1 MYKNNNK
8 LLITLFIWMFLAGNG
23 FIWAFI
29 FCGVGTSELSG
40 LDDPLPYRIVYL
52 FLAAVNIGFIV
63 LCGVKYT
70 SLLAV
75 NQINSFFAAD
85 EDGYVPLADLSK
97 ALNVPEYKTLKYVN
111 DNLRKGYLINFNYDA
126 SERAFLL
133 SDKYKPTSSVRF
145 YGEPENRPFIGVHC
159 PGCAASLKIRSA
171 TAGTCPYCGREI
183 VAPEVEI
190 KD

>member
-97 ALNVPEYKTLKYVN
+97 ALSSTSTTMHQRGLSCCRISISLHLRCAFTG
-111 DNLRKGYLINFNYDA
+111 NLRTGPLSVFTVPGVQPA
-126 SERAFLL
+126 SRSGPLRQGPALTA
-133 SDKYKPTSSVRF
+133 DVR
-145 YGEPENRPFIGVHC
+145 
-159 PGCAASLKIRSA
+159 
-171 TAGTCPYCGREI
+171 
-183 VAPEVEI
+183 
-190 KD
+190 